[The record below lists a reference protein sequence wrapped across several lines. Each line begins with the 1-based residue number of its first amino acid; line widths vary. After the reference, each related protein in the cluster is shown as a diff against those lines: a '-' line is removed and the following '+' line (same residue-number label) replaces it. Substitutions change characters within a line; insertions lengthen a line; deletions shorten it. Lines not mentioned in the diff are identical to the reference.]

1 MPSESGSVSHSVMSD
16 SFVTPWTVASQ
27 APLSMEFFRQEYQSG
42 QPLPSPGDP
51 PGKPHHLPRVVTL
64 WRIHRHTHKQKC
76 ARGAFPGGPVAKTA
90 CSRCGGLA
98 QSLVRELD
106 PTPQPRAPVPQLRAP
121 RAARKSKGAVCR
133 AKSRRSQIHK

>member
-42 QPLPSPGDP
+42 QPFPSPGDP

-90 CSRCGGLA
+90 CSRCGGLG
-98 QSLVRELD
+98 S
-106 PTPQPRAPVPQLRAP
+106 VPGQGARSHSTTESSS
-121 RAARKSKGAVCR
+121 AAAKGPACCKEEQRCCVP
-133 AKSRRSQIHK
+133 S